1 MRVIGTAGHVD
12 HGKSTLVQRLTGIDP
27 DRLQEEKARGLT
39 IDLGFAWLTLPD
51 GETLGIVDVP
61 GHRDFIENML
71 AGVGGIDAVLLVIA
85 ADEGIMPQTR
95 EHLAILDLLG
105 IQNGIIV
112 LSKIDLIED
121 EEWLDL
127 VELDV
132 REIVSNT
139 VLADA
144 PILPVSAHTG
154 QGIDNLVQTLTSLLS
169 DLPPRTDYNQPRLP
183 VDRVFTIAG
192 FGTVVTGTLS
202 GGTFAVG
209 DIVEVQPSGHQGRI
223 RGLQS
228 YKQDVNVTLPGS
240 RVAVN
245 ITGVDKNDIQRGDVL
260 AFPGQLNPTQLIDVH
275 FRHLA
280 DADRPLKHN
289 AEVKFFSGASE
300 TLANVRLLN
309 ADQLAPGA
317 EGWLQLRLRD
327 AIPLTNRD
335 RFILRYPSP
344 AQTIGGG
351 LIVNA
356 HPEGRWKRFRET
368 VIEDLHTQLEGSPS
382 ERVTQT
388 ADSDTPVKRSHLQKA
403 TGYTDAE
410 LDAAITEVIVQN
422 RLLHLPDDTYL
433 ATSRFQAYLAQIIS
447 ILRDYHQAN
456 PLRYGIPREELR
468 SRLGVKNA
476 FLTILLDGHEAFESN
491 GTLLKMRGHEISFST
506 KQQVAI
512 AQLMQ
517 SMNAVPYTPPSY
529 ADAVQT
535 TGENVLRALIE
546 AGDIVQVQLD
556 VIFTRAAY
564 EEMVT
569 GILDMI
575 DTNGNVDAK
584 ALRDRFGSSRKYAI
598 GLLEYL
604 DNIGITKRVDDTRVR
619 GKNAPQ
625 NISKSLPDTTSPA

>member
-71 AGVGGIDAVLLVIA
+71 AGVGGIDAALLVIA

-105 IQNGIIV
+105 IQTGIIV
-112 LSKIDLIED
+112 LSKIDLITD
-121 EEWLDL
+121 DEWLDL

-132 REIVSNT
+132 REIVANT
-139 VLADA
+139 ILANA

-154 QGIDNLVQTLTSLLS
+154 QGIDNLITTLTSLLS
-169 DLPPRTDYNQPRLP
+169 NLPPRTDYNQPRLP

-209 DIVEVQPSGHQGRI
+209 DTVEVQPAGHQGRI

-228 YKQDVNVTLPGS
+228 YKQDVHIALPGS

-245 ITGVDKNDIQRGDVL
+245 ITGVNKNDIQRGDVL
-260 AFPGQLNPTQLIDVH
+260 AFPGQLHPTQLIDVH

-300 TLANVRLLN
+300 TLAHVRLLN
-309 ADQLAPGA
+309 TDELAPGA

-335 RFILRYPSP
+335 HFILRYPSP

-351 LIVNA
+351 IIVNA
-356 HPEGRWKRFRET
+356 HPEGRWKRFREAI
-368 VIEDLHTQLEGSPS
+368 VDDLQTRLKGTPS
-382 ERVTQT
+382 ERVTQA
-388 ADSDTPVKRSHLQKA
+388 ADTDTPLKRSHIQKA
-403 TGYTDAE
+403 TGYTDIELEAALAE
-410 LDAAITEVIVQN
+410 AIAQD

-433 ATSRFQAYLAQIIS
+433 ATSRYQTYLSQMTS
-447 ILRDYHQAN
+447 IVREYHQTN

-468 SRLGVKNA
+468 SRLSVKNA
-476 FLTILLDGHEAFESN
+476 FLHMLLDGQEAFESN
-491 GTLLKMRGHEISFST
+491 GTVVKLSGHEITFSP
-506 KQQVAI
+506 KQQAAI
-512 AQLMQ
+512 AELMEA
-517 SMNAVPYTPPSY
+517 MNATPYMPPSY
-529 ADAVQT
+529 ADALQI
-535 TGENVLRALIE
+535 TGEDVLRALID
-546 AGDIVQVQLD
+546 AGDIVQVQSE

-564 EEMVT
+564 DEMVA
-569 GILDMI
+569 GILGMI
-575 DTNGNVDAK
+575 DTNGSVDAK

-604 DNIGITKRVDDTRVR
+604 DSIGITKRVGDERVR

-625 NISKSLPDTTSPA
+625 NMSKSLPDTTSPA